1 MDMFVIIY
9 WIIGVL
15 FEIRVLKSYK
25 KMGDSFTNS
34 EILIGAIIDIIIWP
48 IVLLTSAIINIII
61 KRRSR

>member
-15 FEIRVLKSYK
+15 FEIRALKSYK

>member
-15 FEIRVLKSYK
+15 FEIQVLKSYK
-25 KMGDSFTNS
+25 KMGDSFTNA
-34 EILIGAIIDIIIWP
+34 EILIGAVIDIIIWP
-48 IVLLTSAIINIII
+48 IVLLTSTIINIII